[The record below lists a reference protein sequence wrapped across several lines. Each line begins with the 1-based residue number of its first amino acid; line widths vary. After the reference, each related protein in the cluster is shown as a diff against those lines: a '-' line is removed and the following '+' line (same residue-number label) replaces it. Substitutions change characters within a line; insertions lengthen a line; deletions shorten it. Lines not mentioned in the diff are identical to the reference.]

1 VVWLEFAT
9 PATFGARRGAGVVH
23 SRFFVRFSGRQLVS
37 GMGLVR
43 KVVLATLLFAAATAL
58 PARAQ
63 DHTDMWWN
71 PAESGWGVN
80 VVQAGNNLWLTFFV
94 YGADQRPT
102 WYSAY
107 LAWDGARYSGS
118 LYATQ
123 GSYFAGPWNP
133 GDHPEATVAGTA
145 SFQPSSINAYEATL
159 VYTVNGVGTVVKAI
173 ERQYLGAI
181 TLTGSYVGGQSGSYA
196 NCTNAAVN
204 GPYTDTGPLTVTQ
217 TTTTLTLSFA
227 YGSGAN
233 CTLRGNWERRGQL
246 FRMPGATYQC
256 TGSLAV
262 NTTAAVYEVKQTAQG
277 VEGRFTATLSNGC
290 REDAAFSAVL
300 R

>member
-1 VVWLEFAT
+1 M
-9 PATFGARRGAGVVH
+9 
-23 SRFFVRFSGRQLVS
+23 S

-133 GDHPEATVAGTA
+133 GEHPEATVAGTA

-173 ERQYLGAI
+173 ERSTSGRSRSRAA
-181 TLTGSYVGGQSGSYA
+181 TSRGSRA
-196 NCTNAAVN
+196 PMRTARNAADNV
-204 GPYTDTGPLTVTQ
+204 PYTDSGPLTVTQ

-262 NTTAAVYEVKQTAQG
+262 NTTAAVYEIKQTAQG

>member
-1 VVWLEFAT
+1 
-9 PATFGARRGAGVVH
+9 
-23 SRFFVRFSGRQLVS
+23 VS
-37 GMGLVR
+37 GKGLVR
-43 KVVLATLLFAAATAL
+43 KVILATLLFAAATAL

-71 PAESGWGVN
+71 PAQSGWGVN
-80 VVQAGNNLWLTFFV
+80 VVQAGNNLWLTFFI
-94 YGADQRPT
+94 YGADRMPT

-107 LAWDGARYSGS
+107 LGWDGARYSGP

-123 GSYFAGPWNP
+123 GSYFAGAWNP
-133 GDHPEATVAGTA
+133 AEHPEATVAGTA

-181 TLTGSYVGGQSGSYA
+181 ALSGSYVAGQSGSYA
-196 NCTNAAVN
+196 NCANAADNVL
-204 GPYTDTGPLTVTQ
+204 YTDTGTLTVAQ

-233 CTLRGNWERRGQL
+233 CTLKGNWERRGQL

-256 TGSLAV
+256 TGSLSV
-262 NTTAAVYEVKQTAQG
+262 NRPASVYEVKQTAQG
-277 VEGRFTATLSNGC
+277 VEGRFTATLANGC